1 MTDALEVRSLIKSFG
16 RRVVIDALDL
26 KLPVGSM
33 RCILGPNASG
43 KSTLLNLIGGQLR
56 PDSGTISVAGK
67 GIEHSGTDQRR
78 WLGVTRSFQIPQ
90 LMESL
95 TIDEHLLLA
104 TKPRRSLL
112 RWLFH
117 AEKIVG
123 LYRTDTAQRLHLPV
137 AAMPAR
143 ELSQTHKK
151 LLDVAIA
158 VVAKPTVLLLDEPTA
173 GLDETS
179 VDLMRELLVQL
190 TQSTSILVVDH
201 NLNFISKLNCPV
213 SLLHAGRIVRT
224 GTFDEIYNDDLTREF
239 YLHVN

>member
-1 MTDALEVRSLIKSFG
+1 MIDALEVRSLIKSFD

-26 KLPVGSM
+26 SLSAGSVH
-33 RCILGPNASG
+33 CILGPNASG

-56 PDSGTISVAGK
+56 PDSGVISVAGK
-67 GIEHSGTDQRR
+67 RIEHSGTDERR

-95 TIDEHLLLA
+95 TINEHLLLA
-104 TKPRRSLL
+104 TKPRRSLM

-117 AEKIVG
+117 AERAAG
-123 LYRTDTAQRLHLPV
+123 LDGMDIAQQLHLP
-137 AAMPAR
+137 APALPAR

-158 VVAKPTVLLLDEPTA
+158 VVAKPAVLLLDEPTA
-173 GLDETS
+173 GLDEAS
-179 VDLMRELLVQL
+179 VDLMCELLVQL
-190 TQSTSILVVDH
+190 TQSTSVLVVDH
-201 NLNFISKLNCPV
+201 NLTFIAKLNCPV
-213 SLLHAGRIVRT
+213 SLLHGGRIVRT
-224 GTFDEIYNDDLTREF
+224 GTFDEIYNDGLTREF